1 MIGQIEE
8 MSIKWRVAG
17 EYKMTTLTQR
27 KEKTCKMHLAAS
39 HALMV
44 SGRLENASPVT
55 ASA

>member
-1 MIGQIEE
+1 MIGQREE
-8 MSIKWRVAG
+8 MLIKWRVAG
-17 EYKMTTLTQR
+17 GYKMTSLTR
-27 KEKTCKMHLAAS
+27 SKEKTRKMHLAAS